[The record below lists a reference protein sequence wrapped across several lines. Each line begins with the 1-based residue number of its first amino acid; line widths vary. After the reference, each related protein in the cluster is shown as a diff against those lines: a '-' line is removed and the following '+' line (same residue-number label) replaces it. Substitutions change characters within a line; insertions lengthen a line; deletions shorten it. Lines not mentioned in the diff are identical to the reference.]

1 MKTNKTTLTPLT
13 PAVFYI
19 LLALASGEKHGYEIM
34 KQVKQDSQT
43 HVKMGTGTLYGS
55 LKRMLA
61 DGLIEEAGEKSDPTN
76 VDERRRYYRL
86 TELGQRA
93 FTTELQRYSQVVSIA
108 EKRSLLPEFSLEQ
121 GL

>member
-34 KQVKQDSQT
+34 KQVKHDSLG
-43 HVKMGTGTLYGS
+43 HVKMGSGTLYGS
-55 LKRMLA
+55 IKRMLA
-61 DGLIEEAGEKSDPTN
+61 ARLIEEAGERPDPALD
-76 VDERRRYYRL
+76 DERRRYYRL
-86 TELGQRA
+86 TELGRQSFQA
-93 FTTELQRYSQVVSIA
+93 ELQRYDQVVSLA
-108 EKRSLLPEFSLEQ
+108 QRRRLLTRPSVEP

>member
-1 MKTNKTTLTPLT
+1 MGLDISMSLHVVVPSLAVINFSSIEYSAWTLRGDHKSWPYVLRVITGDKVGREGEQQKLVYMRKTRRGR
-13 PAVFYI
+13 VC
-19 LLALASGEKHGYEIM
+19 
-34 KQVKQDSQT
+34 
-43 HVKMGTGTLYGS
+43 
-55 LKRMLA
+55 
-61 DGLIEEAGEKSDPTN
+61 N
-76 VDERRRYYRL
+76 VGERRRYYRL